1 LTGGRRGGK
10 LCPMKRTLLLL
21 SLLCLA
27 FPVRAQGP
35 DDDDDGPE
43 EREVEVRVKRGGPG
57 GGPGRGGPG
66 RDGPRRG
73 DEEGGGGGEGGPFGG
88 GRGRGMKHIF
98 FSNEHHAGGIPED
111 PTVKDAYAKLK
122 AAQEKVEKLKP
133 RIRDAKEADKPALR
147 KDVKAAVGEV
157 FDAKLGVELAMWER
171 MNKHLSQKK
180 AKLDKRKEAREKLV
194 QEKADQLMGD
204 TPSWDD

>member
-1 LTGGRRGGK
+1 
-10 LCPMKRTLLLL
+10 M

-27 FPVRAQGP
+27 FPVRAQE
-35 DDDDDGPE
+35 DDDGPE
-43 EREVEVRVKRGGPG
+43 EREVEVRVKKGAPG
-57 GGPGRGGPG
+57 GGPGRGPG

-73 DEEGGGGGEGGPFGG
+73 DEEGGGDQDGPFGR
-88 GRGRGMKHIF
+88 GRGRGMKRIF
-98 FSNEHHAGGIPED
+98 FSNEHHTQGIPED

-122 AAQEKVEKLKP
+122 AAQEKLNGLRPK
-133 RIRDAKEADKPALR
+133 IRDAKEADKPALR

-157 FDAKLGVELAMWER
+157 FDAKMGVELAMWER
-171 MNKHLSQKK
+171 MNKHLTQKK